1 LFADFAGFFGW
12 PEPCNAGGWTQI
24 ASPQQQ
30 RRPAMDNTMYVALS
44 RQMTLRREMD
54 IIANN
59 IANSDTTGFKVEM
72 AMVRTDPTEGARML
86 DGPKSLK
93 FVIDDGVIRDF
104 SQGALRRTGGTF
116 DLAIE
121 GQGFFKVET
130 AGGER
135 FTRDGRFT
143 LGADG
148 RLTTQAGDAVLGA
161 GGEIAINPEDGEVA
175 ISADG
180 VVSQNGEQIGKIDV
194 FAFDDLSSLAKDG
207 DNLLRN
213 TSNVEPQ
220 VSTAA
225 NMRQGMLEGSN
236 VNPIMQITR
245 MIEVSRAYESMA
257 RTIEGSGELS
267 RRSVERL
274 GRVG

>member
-1 LFADFAGFFGW
+1 
-12 PEPCNAGGWTQI
+12 
-24 ASPQQQ
+24 
-30 RRPAMDNTMYVALS
+30 MDNTMYVALS

-72 AMVRTDPTEGARML
+72 AMVKTDPADRARMV

-104 SQGALRRTGGTF
+104 SQGALRRTGATF

-121 GQGFFKVET
+121 GQGFFKVQSD
-130 AGGER
+130 GGER
-135 FTRDGRFT
+135 YTRDGRFT

-148 RLTTQAGDAVLGA
+148 RLTTQAGAPVLGD
-161 GGEIAINPEDGEVA
+161 GGEIVVNPEDGEVT

-180 VVSQNGEQIGKIDV
+180 VVSQKGEQIGKIDV

-220 VSTAA
+220 VSTSA
-225 NMRQGMLEGSN
+225 NVRQGMLEGSN

-257 RTIEGSGELS
+257 RTIEGSSELS

>member
-1 LFADFAGFFGW
+1 
-12 PEPCNAGGWTQI
+12 
-24 ASPQQQ
+24 
-30 RRPAMDNTMYVALS
+30 MDNTMYVALS

-72 AMVRTDPTEGARML
+72 AMVRTDPTDGARML

-220 VSTAA
+220 V
-225 NMRQGMLEGSN
+225 
-236 VNPIMQITR
+236 
-245 MIEVSRAYESMA
+245 
-257 RTIEGSGELS
+257 
-267 RRSVERL
+267 
-274 GRVG
+274 

>member
-1 LFADFAGFFGW
+1 
-12 PEPCNAGGWTQI
+12 
-24 ASPQQQ
+24 
-30 RRPAMDNTMYVALS
+30 MYVALS

-59 IANSDTTGFKVEM
+59 IANSDTTGFKVES
-72 AMVRTDPTEGARML
+72 AMVRVDESDKAKMV

-104 SQGALRRTGGTF
+104 SQGALSQTGGAF

-121 GQGFFKVET
+121 GQGFFKVQT
-130 AGGER
+130 AAGER

-148 RLTTQAGDAVLGA
+148 RLTTQAGAPVLGES
-161 GGEIAINPEDGEVA
+161 GEIVVDPEQGAVTV
-175 ISADG
+175 SADG
-180 VVSQNGEQIGKIDV
+180 VVSQNGEQIGKIGV
-194 FAFDDLSSLAKDG
+194 FAFEDLSSLSKDG

-213 TSNVEPQ
+213 TSNLQPQ

-225 NMRQGMLEGSN
+225 RVRQGMLEGSN
-236 VNPIMQITR
+236 VNSIAQITR

-257 RTIEGSGELS
+257 RTIEGSSELS

-274 GRVG
+274 GRVA

>member
-1 LFADFAGFFGW
+1 
-12 PEPCNAGGWTQI
+12 
-24 ASPQQQ
+24 
-30 RRPAMDNTMYVALS
+30 MDNTMYVALS

-72 AMVRTDPTEGARML
+72 AMVRTDPTDGARML
-86 DGPKSLK
+86 DGPRSLK

-161 GGEIAINPEDGEVA
+161 GGEIAVNPEDGEVA

-225 NMRQGMLEGSN
+225 SMRQGMLEGSN

>member
-1 LFADFAGFFGW
+1 
-12 PEPCNAGGWTQI
+12 
-24 ASPQQQ
+24 
-30 RRPAMDNTMYVALS
+30 MYVALS

-59 IANSDTTGFKVEM
+59 IANADTTGFKVEM
-72 AMVRTDPTEGARML
+72 AMVRTDPSEGARMI
-86 DGPKSLK
+86 DGPRSLK
-93 FVIDDGVIRDF
+93 FVLDDGVVRDF
-104 SQGALRRTGGTF
+104 SQGALRQTGATF
-116 DLAIE
+116 DVAIE
-121 GQGFFKVET
+121 GQGFFKVNT
-130 AGGER
+130 DAGE
-135 FTRDGRFT
+135 RFT

-148 RLTTQAGDAVLGA
+148 RLTTQAGDPVLGA
-161 GGEIAINPEDGEVA
+161 GGEIVINPEDGEVA

-213 TSNVEPQ
+213 TSNIEPQ
-220 VSTAA
+220 VSNAA
-225 NMRQGMLEGSN
+225 SVRQGMLEGSN

-245 MIEVSRAYESMA
+245 MIEVSRAYESMV
-257 RTIEGSGELS
+257 RTIEGSSELS

-274 GRVG
+274 GRVA

>member
-1 LFADFAGFFGW
+1 
-12 PEPCNAGGWTQI
+12 
-24 ASPQQQ
+24 
-30 RRPAMDNTMYVALS
+30 MDNTMYVALS

-72 AMVRTDPTEGARML
+72 AMVKTDPADRARMV

-104 SQGALRRTGGTF
+104 SQGALRRTGATF

-121 GQGFFKVET
+121 GQGFFKVQSD
-130 AGGER
+130 GGER
-135 FTRDGRFT
+135 YTRDGRFT

-148 RLTTQAGDAVLGA
+148 RLTTQAGDPVLGD
-161 GGEIAINPEDGEVA
+161 GGEIVVNPEDGEVA

-180 VVSQNGEQIGKIDV
+180 VVSQKGEQIGKIDV

-213 TSNVEPQ
+213 TSNIEPQ

-225 NMRQGMLEGSN
+225 NVRQGMLEGSN

-257 RTIEGSGELS
+257 RTIEGSSELS